1 MKKRYFVVLAMLV
14 TFLFAEGEPA
24 GSSGGGDTPTE
35 TVKTKEKTEK
45 QKKEDKVYTVYYG
58 DRFYGLQ
65 TKEIKL

>member
-1 MKKRYFVVLAMLV
+1 MIFLV
-14 TFLFAEGEPA
+14 SL
-24 GSSGGGDTPTE
+24 SSCTLTISL
-35 TVKTKEKTEK
+35 TKNQTKEKTEK